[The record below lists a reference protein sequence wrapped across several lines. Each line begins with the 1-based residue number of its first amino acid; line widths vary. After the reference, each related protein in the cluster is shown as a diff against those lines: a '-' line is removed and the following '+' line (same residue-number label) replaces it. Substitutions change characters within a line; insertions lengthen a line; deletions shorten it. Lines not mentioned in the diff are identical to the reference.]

1 MISTTRNA
9 LVWDTEPNTALMV
22 WGKKKVNKIARA
34 WIEKRSSDNEQ
45 KLLQNVSYIKFRE
58 QAKEIGNKR
67 ALKIADKLVSQAIKK
82 NPIAETEDHEPLI
95 QVCLDF
101 LEFDAF
107 WEITEDLTETEF
119 DDTEKLLTL
128 FREWQIVES
137 KEMARVTRGR
147 IETIEK
153 FQNLIEKNAL
163 EVPTLHNFIKEFPW
177 VIDPRWTLVDDEV
190 RYSDL
195 LRDRFPESDDIP
207 DTDRR
212 IDFLCAREGKHLVVV
227 EIKRPQSKIRM
238 RELEQIESYVNFIQ
252 AQILGTSDP
261 DLQSID
267 VSGYLLCGDVDNDNE
282 VQAKKARLAQT
293 KIYVRLYTDLLDM
306 VKRSHSEFLKRY
318 NELREAK
325 RRTENLSDS

>member
-1 MISTTRNA
+1 M
-9 LVWDTEPNTALMV
+9 
-22 WGKKKVNKIARA
+22 
-34 WIEKRSSDNEQ
+34 
-45 KLLQNVSYIKFRE
+45 LQNSLYIKFQE
-58 QAKEIGNKR
+58 EAKKIGNKR
-67 ALKIADKLVSQAIKK
+67 ALDIADKIVRQVIEK
-82 NPIAETEDHEPLI
+82 NPIADSTDHLPLV
-95 QVCLDF
+95 QMCLDY

-107 WEITEDLTETEF
+107 WEITEDLTATDFE
-119 DDTEKLLTL
+119 DTEKLIAL

-137 KEMARVTRGR
+137 KEMAKVTRGR

-153 FQNLIEKNAL
+153 LQNLIDKNAL
-163 EVPTLHNFIKEFPW
+163 EVPTLHNFLKEFPW
-177 VIDPRWTLVDDEV
+177 ILDPRWTLVDDEV

-207 DTDRR
+207 ETDRR

-238 RELEQIESYVNFIQ
+238 RELEQVESYVNFIQ

-261 DLQSID
+261 DLQSTD

-282 VQAKKARLAQT
+282 VRAKMARLAQT

-306 VKRSHSEFLKRY
+306 VQRSHSEFLKRY
-318 NELREAK
+318 NELQEAK
-325 RRTENLSDS
+325 QRNENRSDS